1 MRSVL
6 SERNSL
12 CVQTGRGEERG
23 VFTRGVAGDEM
34 EREDGPRIQGTEN
47 LS

>member
-1 MRSVL
+1 M
-6 SERNSL
+6 
-12 CVQTGRGEERG
+12 CAKTGRGEENG
-23 VFTRGVAGDEM
+23 VFTRGVAGDET